1 MNTVRLDPP
10 VHQEPPSSLSPA
22 PDHPEPQEHPEA
34 TLAGHLLTRGFRW
47 MRFPPEME
55 AVFQQHG
62 APRRLRHLLI
72 SGVLSLLVFNG
83 FLLADWLVAPDV
95 LQQAVQ
101 VRLGLFTPV
110 ALLVLGFAAL
120 WTDWVLKRFPLWL
133 VESIVMVS
141 SVSAAASVA
150 YILSITQSVGSAY
163 YHVGFLVVLAYGN
176 VVQRLRFWYAV
187 ATSAAIMAMHL
198 WCTVMIPTPE
208 PRLMPAIAAL
218 LLFAAFFTLM
228 ANYALERDERRRFL
242 LSLRRRHLLQQ
253 LDNAHEQLQRISRV
267 DGLTGVFNR
276 HHVQEYL
283 EQAWRRAAHQGD
295 EFAVI
300 LLDVD
305 HFKKYND
312 FYGHQAGDT
321 CLQRVAQALKDSL
334 RRPIDLVARFGGEEF
349 IAVLP
354 QADAAQASQA
364 AERVRQAIE
373 GLRLPHAASG
383 TAPVVTVSVGVAS
396 CKATPTRDSRA
407 VIEVADQALYRAK
420 HGGRNRV
427 VMQRLG

>member
-1 MNTVRLDPP
+1 MNTIRLDMP
-10 VHQEPPSSLSPA
+10 VPEAPPSLPPA
-22 PDHPEPQEHPEA
+22 PDHAEPQEHPQA
-34 TLAGHLLTRGFRW
+34 SLAGHLLTKGFRW
-47 MRFPPEME
+47 MLFPRELE
-55 AVFQQHG
+55 REFHQHG
-62 APRRLRHLLI
+62 AQRRLRHLLI

-83 FLLADWLVAPDV
+83 FLLTDWLIAPDV

-120 WTDWVLKRFPLWL
+120 WSDLVLKRLPTWFI
-133 VESIVMVS
+133 ESVVMIS

-150 YILSITQSVGSAY
+150 YILSITQSIGSAY
-163 YHVGFLVVLAYGN
+163 YHVGFLMVLAYGN

-187 ATSAAIMAMHL
+187 TTSAAILGMHL
-198 WCTVMIPTPE
+198 WCSMMIVTPE
-208 PRLMPAIAAL
+208 PRLMPPVTAL
-218 LLFAAFFTLM
+218 LLFTSVFTLM

-321 CLQRVAQALKDSL
+321 CLQQVAQALKGSL

-364 AERVRQAIE
+364 AERVRLAIE
-373 GLRLPHAASG
+373 GLRLTHAASD

-396 CKATPTRDSRA
+396 GKATPGRDSHTLVEA
-407 VIEVADQALYRAK
+407 ADQALYRAK

-427 VMQRLG
+427 VVQRLP